1 MKRSHMAQ
9 PMLKFPAFDA
19 WLRMNEREQDAL
31 LDRME
36 AAQYWRWQAK
46 RALIAVGCGAASL
59 TLGVLIGLIMR

>member
-1 MKRSHMAQ
+1 MAQ

-31 LDRME
+31 LDQME
-36 AAQYWRWQAK
+36 TAQYWRWQAK

-59 TLGVLIGLIMR
+59 SLGVLIGLVMR